1 MERRFSA
8 DLTGHFRHDL
18 PPEIEMLFT
27 KQPPIQDVFEMA
39 LGENWA
45 YFVSYR
51 DADGGVYC
59 RKGFISS
66 IQLPW
71 VVPVSCRL
79 SSCHSAF

>member
-1 MERRFSA
+1 MLGECIVERRFSA
-8 DLTGHFRHDL
+8 DLTGHFRHNL

-59 RKGFISS
+59 RKGLFSS
-66 IQLPW
+66 IQL
-71 VVPVSCRL
+71 L
-79 SSCHSAF
+79 